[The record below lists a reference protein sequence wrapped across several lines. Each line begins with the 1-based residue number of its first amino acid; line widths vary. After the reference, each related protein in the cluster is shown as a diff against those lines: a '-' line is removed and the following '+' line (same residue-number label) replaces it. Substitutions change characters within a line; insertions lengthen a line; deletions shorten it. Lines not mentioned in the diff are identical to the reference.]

1 MDPRDVSRFLFVVAR
16 MFRSV
21 STLDSFQKLRILEDQ
36 GDAILGRI
44 LAARAHALFNAR
56 AEWQTIETLRLAIRL
71 ASVKGI
77 EDAFKIRSC
86 YNYEMLTFSLQACK
100 RNPE

>member
-1 MDPRDVSRFLFVVAR
+1 

-44 LAARAHALFNAR
+44 LAARAKAHALFNAR

-86 YNYEMLTFSLQACK
+86 HNYEMLTFSLQACK